1 MLSVRVFFEKKN
13 GAKFIS
19 HLDLN
24 RAVMRILVRTGLP
37 VVYSQGFNP
46 HIILSIAVPI
56 PVGKHLRSV
65 RLQIK

>member
-37 VVYSQGFNP
+37 VVFTVYP
-46 HIILSIAVPI
+46 EECAELSDSGDVFAAKVYVKPI
-56 PVGKHLRSV
+56 WG
-65 RLQIK
+65 